1 MLPQFLNGLY
11 PHDFTSDEAYSSSAS
26 PHFLLFQIPSKFS
39 LPSKQFR
46 CHPLHESYSESQL
59 DVISSPPLYTMHFVP
74 WCFHSAFP
82 FRYIT
87 CIFLSETKDLVIPIV
102 PSSHVTHSRHLIHV
116 FEGVIKKKE
125 EWMSRPTIPSCL
137 ILNGWKLTNAPKSH
151 LIQQMAVGS
160 KRHTY
165 YVGGTNFIE

>member
-82 FRYIT
+82 CRYIT

-116 FEGVIKKKE
+116 FEGVIKKK
-125 EWMSRPTIPSCL
+125 R
-137 ILNGWKLTNAPKSH
+137 NGWVDPPSPPVSSWMDGSSQMHPSLISSNRWLLVVRDTLTMLVAPI
-151 LIQQMAVGS
+151 L
-160 KRHTY
+160 
-165 YVGGTNFIE
+165 